1 MDGRFFD
8 DRRIAK
14 GYAKDRPFLHTQVID
29 MVKKECIGS
38 RIFQNGLDVGCG
50 AGLSTRALKALCN
63 EVTGID
69 ISGEMIEEAKTL
81 YTEPGYAFRKGSGEA
96 IPFPDVSVDIISGA
110 GMINWT
116 DRNAFL
122 ISAGRV
128 LEKRGIL
135 FLYDFWISDR
145 MVENDVYSL
154 WWHDSYRKNFPVA
167 SGKKEMPW
175 WSDEDVTSYGF
186 RTVKQT
192 SFYLKWGFTKKEFI
206 RFMML
211 QSDVNAQTGKEGKT
225 REAIEDWFATTLT
238 PVFQRER
245 EFGVFEGYYWLYE
258 KI

>member
-175 WSDEDVTSYGF
+175 WSDEDVLWISDGEADFFLFEMGIYKRGIYPVYDAAKRCECTDRKGREDERGDRGLVCNYAYSGLSK
-186 RTVKQT
+186 RKGIW
-192 SFYLKWGFTKKEFI
+192 SF
-206 RFMML
+206 
-211 QSDVNAQTGKEGKT
+211 
-225 REAIEDWFATTLT
+225 
-238 PVFQRER
+238 
-245 EFGVFEGYYWLYE
+245 
-258 KI
+258 